1 MNKDIVLIA
10 GGNSLLGE
18 KISEQYISKNY
29 MVVIISRNRNSI
41 SNDKIYLKHDLS
53 DILTL
58 DHINAN
64 IPNFSNR
71 IKIIIHAVGGYKITS
86 NILEANNYYFDKF
99 VLSYYNL
106 ILELKNIIK
115 KNNGIIIYLSS
126 QILENI
132 NFNNFAYSSTKHQG
146 EIITKIIA
154 KEFHGTLAQAINIR
168 LNQFTYPKDN
178 AKTDSKIAKISNDI
192 RKLTEATYN
201 NGCTVI
207 L

>member
-1 MNKDIVLIA
+1 
-10 GGNSLLGE
+10 
-18 KISEQYISKNY
+18 
-29 MVVIISRNRNSI
+29 MVVIISRNISSI

-53 DILTL
+53 DKLTL

-64 IPNFSNR
+64 IPNFSKR

-86 NILEANNYYFDKF
+86 NIFEANNYYFEKF

-115 KNNGIIIYLSS
+115 NNNGTIIYLSS

-132 NFNNFAYSSTKHQG
+132 NFNNFAYSSTKNQG
-146 EIITKIIA
+146 ESITKIIA
-154 KEFHGTLAQAINIR
+154 NEFHGTQAQAINIR
-168 LNQFTYPKDN
+168 LNQFTFPKDK

-192 RKLTEATYN
+192 TNLTEATYN